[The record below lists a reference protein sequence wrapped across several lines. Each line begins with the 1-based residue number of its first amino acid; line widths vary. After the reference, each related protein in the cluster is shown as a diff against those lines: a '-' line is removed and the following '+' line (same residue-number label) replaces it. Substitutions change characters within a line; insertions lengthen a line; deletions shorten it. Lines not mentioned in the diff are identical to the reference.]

1 MVFSF
6 FNSDRGC
13 TNAHCSLNLL
23 MELSHL
29 NLSSGL
35 ICFLDHLFTGRISV
49 LYILFMRIETD
60 MRGLGA
66 LELGVE
72 SINDAMF
79 DFPKFQ
85 CVKKQKNTPSTEA
98 VNE

>member
-49 LYILFMRIETD
+49 FVHFVHENRNRYER
-60 MRGLGA
+60 A
-66 LELGVE
+66 WSLGVGR
-72 SINDAMF
+72 
-79 DFPKFQ
+79 
-85 CVKKQKNTPSTEA
+85 
-98 VNE
+98 

>member
-1 MVFSF
+1 
-6 FNSDRGC
+6 
-13 TNAHCSLNLL
+13 
-23 MELSHL
+23 
-29 NLSSGL
+29 
-35 ICFLDHLFTGRISV
+35 
-49 LYILFMRIETD
+49 MRIETD

-66 LELGVE
+66 LELGDE

-98 VNE
+98 VNEWKLYCYIYSVKYFDNITYFE

>member
-1 MVFSF
+1 
-6 FNSDRGC
+6 
-13 TNAHCSLNLL
+13 
-23 MELSHL
+23 
-29 NLSSGL
+29 
-35 ICFLDHLFTGRISV
+35 
-49 LYILFMRIETD
+49 MRIETD

-66 LELGVE
+66 LELGDE